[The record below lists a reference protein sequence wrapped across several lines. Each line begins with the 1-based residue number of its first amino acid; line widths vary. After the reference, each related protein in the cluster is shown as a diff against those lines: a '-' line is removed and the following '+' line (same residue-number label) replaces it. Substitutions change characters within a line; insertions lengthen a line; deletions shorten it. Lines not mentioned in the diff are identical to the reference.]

1 MFTLQK
7 FVKAKLLQCVYFSE
21 CMFYLNKVYFESC
34 NLHIKQG
41 SEKQY
46 KCNLSPQRKIFL
58 FRVRVPISPHLHQ
71 YLLLS
76 VVLITAMVFGVTV
89 SHLMTSDVE
98 NLFMCLFT
106 ICIPPL
112 EKHLSSSFAQF
123 LIWVICYFI
132 IEL

>member
-7 FVKAKLLQCVYFSE
+7 FIKAKLLQCVYFSE

-34 NLHIKQG
+34 NLHIKQE
-41 SEKQY
+41 SEKQ
-46 KCNLSPQRKIFL
+46 CMSNLSPQRKILL
-58 FRVRVPISPHLHQ
+58 FRVRAPISPHLHQ

-76 VVLITAMVFGVTV
+76 VILITAMVSGVMV
-89 SHLMTSDVE
+89 SHLMTRDVE
-98 NLFMCLFT
+98 NFFMCLLT

-112 EKHLSSSFAQF
+112 EKHLSSSFAHF